1 MRAHASVLFVM
12 HAGCVSTAT
21 RTVLPPHWCRAAL
34 CCPLPCRAVGLQWA
48 NMSMAVRGTH
58 HRMLRL
64 QFLTAC
70 KPGGSAP

>member
-1 MRAHASVLFVM
+1 
-12 HAGCVSTAT
+12 
-21 RTVLPPHWCRAAL
+21 
-34 CCPLPCRAVGLQWA
+34 VGLQWA